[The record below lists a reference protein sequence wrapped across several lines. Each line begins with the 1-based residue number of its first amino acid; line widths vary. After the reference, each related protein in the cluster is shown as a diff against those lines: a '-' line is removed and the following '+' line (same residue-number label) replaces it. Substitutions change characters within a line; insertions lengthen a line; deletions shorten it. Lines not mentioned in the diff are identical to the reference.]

1 MLTCSVNSS
10 EEKICPEMELLNQA
24 CLDLVEQIEELK
36 KENVWLKQLILVKGR
51 NDSKER
57 AEVPCN
63 TK

>member
-1 MLTCSVNSS
+1 
-10 EEKICPEMELLNQA
+10 MELLNQA

-57 AEVPCN
+57 VRGAV
-63 TK
+63 